1 MAGPERLNDEC
12 GTMND
17 AETRTSRRW
26 TIHEPAEPTTFGA
39 AGRES
44 QVEGGPPV
52 IRLAACG
59 KFLYA

>member
-1 MAGPERLNDEC
+1 MMAGPETLNDER
-12 GTMND
+12 GAMND

-26 TIHEPAEPTTFGA
+26 TMNESAERA

>member
-1 MAGPERLNDEC
+1 MAGPETLNDER
-12 GTMND
+12 GAMND
-17 AETRTSRRW
+17 AETRIPRRW
-26 TIHEPAEPTTFGA
+26 TMNESAERA
-39 AGRES
+39 AGREP